1 MKLLRLTSSNDGFRR
16 VELRDAL
23 NVVLADRAESAAST
37 DSRNGLGKTTLIALI
52 DYCLGGQPGERIQ
65 QMEGR
70 AWTFTLEVRT
80 RAGIQLFITRG
91 VDDPSSIVLKGDLL
105 AAGIASIDNSQETPV
120 RHLILGNGAWTN
132 WLQKEVFP
140 TVLQAGDFKSPT
152 FRSLIR
158 HFIRYRLDAFLKPFA
173 TMGNPRAIQTQSEN
187 AYLLNLDWRLATEW
201 QELNNRKKQILA
213 VDDPDESV
221 EQAIGSLQSQ
231 MIRRQ
236 RQADAL
242 AEEISSFSV
251 LPEYRNLEAQI
262 DDWSARIKALT
273 NDNIADRKIMS
284 AYAHRQ
290 REEFSSSSF
299 DVQELFAE
307 AGVALADSI
316 VRSLDDAAAFHAAVI
331 SNRAAYLDAELRR
344 LQNRVAEREEQQHA
358 LSTQQSTALQL
369 LRSGG
374 ALEDFAVMQQKLGTA
389 QATVAEIDG
398 RIRML
403 RELRDRKAKVRAD
416 ELNLITRTTADL
428 DERLDRRAGI
438 IFRFGQ
444 ILEQMYGEPADLE
457 VVLGRT
463 GLQFRTRLPR
473 AGSSGVEKMAIFAY
487 DLAITE
493 DLSQQ
498 GRGPGFLIHDST
510 MFDGVDERQVAQA
523 ISIAAE
529 SSSELGFQYLIALNS
544 DVVPTAELGDVEAFE
559 ASVILTLSDA
569 DESGGLLGIR
579 LHSPNP
585 EENALTE
592 EPDEAESS

>member
-1 MKLLRLTSSNDGFRR
+1 MKLLRLTSNNEYFRD
-16 VELRDAL
+16 VEFASAL
-23 NVVLADRAESAAST
+23 NVVLADRADSAAST

-52 DYCLGGQPGERIQ
+52 DYCLGGQPGERIK

-70 AWTFTLEVRT
+70 AWTFSLDVKTRT
-80 RAGIQLFITRG
+80 GIELSITRG
-91 VDDPSSIVLKGDLL
+91 VDDPSSIVLAGDLL
-105 AAGIASIDNSQETPV
+105 AAGVVGIDNSEEMGV
-120 RHLILGNGAWTN
+120 RRLVVGNGAWTN
-132 WLQKEVFP
+132 WLQTQVFP
-140 TVLQAGDFKSPT
+140 TALQSGEFKAPT

-158 HFIRYRLDAFLKPFA
+158 HFIRYRLDAFLKPFT

-201 QELNNRKKQILA
+201 QDINDRKKQILA

-221 EQAIGSLQSQ
+221 EETIGSLQSQ

-236 RQADAL
+236 HQADAL
-242 AEEISSFSV
+242 AREIGSFSV

-262 DDWSARIKALT
+262 NDWSAQIKALT
-273 NDNIADRKIMS
+273 NENIADRKIMS

-290 REEFSSSSF
+290 TEEFSSSTV
-299 DVQELFAE
+299 DVQELFAK
-307 AGVALADSI
+307 AGVALGESV
-316 VRSLDDAAAFHAAVI
+316 VRSLDEATAFHAAVI

-344 LQNRVAEREEQQHA
+344 LQNRVAEREEQQHR

-389 QATVAEIDG
+389 QAAVAEIDG
-398 RIRML
+398 RIGML
-403 RELRDRKAKVRAD
+403 RELRDRKAKVKAD

-463 GLQFRTRLPR
+463 GLQFRTKLPR
-473 AGSSGVEKMAIFAY
+473 AGSSGVEKMAIFSY

-523 ISIAAE
+523 ISIAE
-529 SSSELGFQYLIALNS
+529 KSSSEFGFQYLITLNS
-544 DVVPTAELGDVEAFE
+544 DVVPIAELDDVEAFE
-559 ASVILTLSDA
+559 ASVILTLSDY
-569 DESGGLLGIR
+569 DESGGLLGVR
-579 LHSPNP
+579 LH
-585 EENALTE
+585 A
-592 EPDEAESS
+592 PDLDEGLPVEGSEGG